1 MLPLGSISGVKV
13 GAQWTLLVAVLVSV
27 WAFGLVDGVLA
38 SLGLVASVMAHEL
51 AHAWMAVRR
60 GVQVERIELGAFGGS
75 TALHASAASTRHEL
89 AISLAGP
96 AASAVITLCTALL
109 AWVSGIPVLVVL
121 ALANGV
127 LFASNAAPILPLDG
141 GRACRAFLVQ
151 RGVERGAATRHVSF
165 VNGALALVV
174 GAMGAIVWAQ
184 VAPMFGAPLI
194 ATGVFVWLLGALEVR
209 RVSAEAARTHALQHL
224 AFDPLDAPWARR

>member
-51 AHAWMAVRR
+51 AHAWVAVKR
-60 GVQVERIELGAFGGS
+60 GVRVERIELGAFGGS
-75 TALHASAASTRHEL
+75 TALHASEETARHEL

-96 AASAVITLCTALL
+96 AASAVITLVTALL
-109 AWVSGIPVLVVL
+109 AWASNIPVLVVL
-121 ALANGV
+121 ALANAV
-127 LFASNAAPILPLDG
+127 LFVSNTAPILPLDG

-151 RGVERGAATRHVSF
+151 RGIDRVVATRHVALLN
-165 VNGALALVV
+165 VALAIVLCAIGALAWVQL
-174 GAMGAIVWAQ
+174 
-184 VAPMFGAPLI
+184 APMFGAPLM
-194 ATGVFVWLLGALEVR
+194 ATGVFVWILGAFEVR
-209 RVSAEAARTHALQHL
+209 RVSAEVARAHALRHL